1 LRLPGGDLR
10 WISTHASRASDGDLR
25 GLHRLARP
33 LPRSIPLRRAL
44 GLLANRTSAP
54 LALAGP
60 QGAVEWINE
69 AMAGL
74 LGQSARQAIGKG
86 FGGLLPVDP
95 SEARSCQDRFERGEP
110 FTLAAWARAGGGGEL
125 TVEANPVLDASGRVE
140 RFLLFAALTD
150 CPEEIEGSDAFRCLF
165 ELSPVPTLVVAVASG
180 RILEANHA
188 AAKAFPRAP
197 LAGADLGQRLG
208 IRSGRLDLAALRFRD
223 PEAPP
228 IEIEALEVGDDPGAR
243 SLAKASVRPLPAA
256 PEPAAL
262 LVLQPA
268 CVEAE
273 RLKEQLRR
281 SQRME
286 AVGLLAGGVAHDFN
300 NLLAGV
306 KGFAEL
312 VGRSAGLSEEERGH
326 VRELLRISDRAG
338 HLAQRLLAFSRRKS
352 APARLVPL
360 NEVAG
365 GLAPMLKRL
374 LKEDIRFET
383 ELAPDTGAARVDPAQ
398 VEQVIMNLILNAQE
412 ASTGEDKTIA
422 LRARRSRLT
431 GRESLVSG
439 QSKVGDYATIEVEDR
454 GEGMEPAVRA
464 RIFEPFFTTKQ
475 GIGTGLGLSIV
486 CGIVKELGGE
496 LEVETAPGKG
506 SRFRVHFPR
515 LGEKGETSD
524 PEAPPAT
531 AAPARREGAVATIL
545 VAEDQ
550 PQVRDILQL
559 ALADRGYRLLVAED
573 GREALELARESGSP
587 VDVLV
592 TDAIMPKMHGGELAK
607 RVKELFPASKTVV
620 MSGLPQTETMKN
632 YPASFVDG
640 YLEKPFSMN
649 ELVQTLEDILD
660 RREA

>member
-1 LRLPGGDLR
+1 
-10 WISTHASRASDGDLR
+10 
-25 GLHRLARP
+25 
-33 LPRSIPLRRAL
+33 
-44 GLLANRTSAP
+44 
-54 LALAGP
+54 
-60 QGAVEWINE
+60 
-69 AMAGL
+69 
-74 LGQSARQAIGKG
+74 
-86 FGGLLPVDP
+86 
-95 SEARSCQDRFERGEP
+95 
-110 FTLAAWARAGGGGEL
+110 
-125 TVEANPVLDASGRVE
+125 
-140 RFLLFAALTD
+140 
-150 CPEEIEGSDAFRCLF
+150 
-165 ELSPVPTLVVAVASG
+165 
-180 RILEANHA
+180 
-188 AAKAFPRAP
+188 
-197 LAGADLGQRLG
+197 
-208 IRSGRLDLAALRFRD
+208 
-223 PEAPP
+223 
-228 IEIEALEVGDDPGAR
+228 
-243 SLAKASVRPLPAA
+243 
-256 PEPAAL
+256 
-262 LVLQPA
+262 
-268 CVEAE
+268 
-273 RLKEQLRR
+273 
-281 SQRME
+281 
-286 AVGLLAGGVAHDFN
+286 
-300 NLLAGV
+300 
-306 KGFAEL
+306 
-312 VGRSAGLSEEERGH
+312 
-326 VRELLRISDRAG
+326 
-338 HLAQRLLAFSRRKS
+338 
-352 APARLVPL
+352 
-360 NEVAG
+360 
-365 GLAPMLKRL
+365 MLKRL